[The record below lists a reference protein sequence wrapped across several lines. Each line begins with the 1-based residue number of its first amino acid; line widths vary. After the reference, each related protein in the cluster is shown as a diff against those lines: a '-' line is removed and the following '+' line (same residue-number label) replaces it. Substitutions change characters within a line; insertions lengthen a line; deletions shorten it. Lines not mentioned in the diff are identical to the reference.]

1 MIIVFGASGLL
12 GSTICNLLKLKK
24 KEYIGFS
31 KSKSGFKKIN
41 LLNKKDIIKIFKK
54 NNPSIIIN
62 CTGLTDVDECN
73 RNIKKAYIEN
83 CLIVKN
89 IVESLNYTKKKTHL
103 IHISTDQIYNSPNI
117 LKSNPESSKN
127 LNNVYSI
134 TKYIGEKNI
143 ENYKNS
149 LIIRTNFFGK
159 SISKY
164 KKSYSDFIIKNL
176 KNKKEIRLPENVI
189 FNPVDI
195 NFLASKILKLGD
207 LKVKGIYNLG
217 SKDSISKY
225 NFGILIAQKFN
236 LEKKYIKK
244 FKSNYK
250 INRRPLGTYMST
262 KKISKY
268 FKLPL
273 IKHFIN
279 SMKI

>member
-1 MIIVFGASGLL
+1 M
-12 GSTICNLLKLKK
+12 
-24 KEYIGFS
+24 
-31 KSKSGFKKIN
+31 
-41 LLNKKDIIKIFKK
+41 
-54 NNPSIIIN
+54 NN
-62 CTGLTDVDECN
+62 
-73 RNIKKAYIEN
+73 A
-83 CLIVKN
+83 
-89 IVESLNYTKKKTHL
+89 
-103 IHISTDQIYNSPNI
+103 
-117 LKSNPESSKN
+117 
-127 LNNVYSI
+127 YSI

-207 LKVKGIYNLG
+207 LKVKGTYNLG

-236 LEKKYIKK
+236 LETKYIKR
-244 FKSNYK
+244 FISSYE
-250 INRRPLGTYMST
+250 INRTAIRNV
-262 KKISKY
+262 
-268 FKLPL
+268 
-273 IKHFIN
+273 HVN
-279 SMKI
+279 